1 MANEQLEAAQSRNR
15 DVSTDA
21 PAAKQDC
28 SDVVNIS
35 VFFDGTGNNRF
46 VDGDDPKY
54 GGDPGSSPKKWSN
67 VARLWRSA
75 IFETGDELANYP
87 IYISGVGTPYNGTA
101 ANWLDGANIK
111 TEDNVFGNA
120 AGAGGTRR
128 TEFGQHNV
136 NNALR
141 QVLLNNAKQLG
152 GTTKAYAEKS
162 KNQSLSELG
171 KALKEHRLIKV
182 INMSIF
188 GFSRG
193 AALGRAFSNDFLKLC
208 KTDQAGKLTY
218 EGYPIRIHFMGLFDT
233 VASFGAPAANMDGL
247 FSEKN
252 LKVPGQT
259 ERCVHYVAAHELR
272 FSFPVDLI
280 RQHGRLMP
288 NWTETIYPGVHSDVG
303 GGYMPLKTGG
313 GNDNSAN
320 QGISNNYARIP
331 MRDMMSEAVRSG
343 VRMLAYGDVE
353 KTSNQIFTERFAI
366 EPKTAEAYKQYMAAV
381 APSGTIEQIIAAH
394 MKALYSAYGTMT
406 RKKIKTPDLVQAE
419 STSGYTLVGHVSMA
433 REAEALLH
441 PDKAKTLMNQQATK
455 SSVMGLVT
463 PLAAI
468 PQTLQFAGTAYSQ
481 VVRPEAWRLQAWNS
495 TASDAVVTFVKDLVH
510 DSKAGFIM
518 GVEPFSYFRP
528 RGMAESSRNVLAKG
542 MQWLDE
548 NIDAAANGVIKI
560 YYRTEGVVVETW
572 KQGVITA
579 THTYKVGEKFTIDT
593 INAGEKYAVEVY
605 NTSKQVV
612 ISTVDAG
619 QKMIVNS
626 YNTAQKKANEL
637 LDAGQKK
644 ATELSD
650 AAQKKAAEVG
660 QEIKQGATKLS
671 NEASQAYDTAKK
683 TASDM
688 ATQAGQDAK
697 QVSDAVG
704 NKVDAGMKA
713 VEDGW
718 KALKPHL
725 GL

>member
-1 MANEQLEAAQSRNR
+1 MDDKKEQLQAAQASNR
-15 DVSTDA
+15 DVPTGE
-21 PAAKQDC
+21 PTAKQDC

-35 VFFDGTGNNRF
+35 VFFDGTGNNKD
-46 VDGDDPKY
+46 VDEK
-54 GGDPGSSPKKWSN
+54 PKKWSN
-67 VARLWRSA
+67 VARMWRSA
-75 IFETGDELANYP
+75 VMSSELLTGTKTIHP
-87 IYISGVGTPYNGTA
+87 IYISGVGTPFNGTA
-101 ANWLDGANIK
+101 AGWIDGAKIMV
-111 TEDNVFGNA
+111 EDKVWGNA
-120 AGAGGTRR
+120 GGAGGTRR
-128 TEFGQHNV
+128 TEFGQNNV
-136 NNALR
+136 NNTLR

-152 GTTKAYAEKS
+152 GTTKAYAEKAKDKS
-162 KNQSLSELG
+162 FSDLS
-171 KALKEHRLIKV
+171 KALEPHRLIKV
-182 INMSIF
+182 INLSLF

-193 AALGRAFSNDFLKLC
+193 AALARAFSNDFLKLC
-208 KTDQAGKLTY
+208 KTDDTGQLTY
-218 EGYPIRIHFMGLFDT
+218 ERVPVRIHFMGLFDT
-233 VASFGAPAANMDGL
+233 VASFGAPSANMDGL

-252 LKVPGQT
+252 LLVPGKT

-303 GGYMPLKTGG
+303 GGYMPLTGKD
-313 GNDNSAN
+313 NDNSTN
-320 QGISNNYARIP
+320 QGISDNYARIP
-331 MRDMMSEAVRSG
+331 MRDMMSEAVRAG
-343 VRMLAYGDVE
+343 VRMVAYGDIE
-353 KTSNQIFTERFAI
+353 KNSNQIFTERFAI
-366 EPKTAEAYKQYMAAV
+366 EPKTQEAYKHYMATV
-381 APSGTIEQIIAAH
+381 APSGTIEEVIAAH

-419 STSGYTLVGHVSMA
+419 STAGYTLIGHISMA
-433 REAEALLH
+433 REAEALLN
-441 PDKAKTLMNQQATK
+441 PDKAKTLMNEQVTK
-455 SSVMGLVT
+455 SSAMGLVT
-463 PLAAI
+463 PLASV
-468 PQTLQFAGTAYSQ
+468 PQALQFAGTAYIQ
-481 VVRPEAWRLQAWNS
+481 RVRPEAWRLQAWS
-495 TASDAVVTFVKDLVH
+495 ATANDSVVTFIKDLIH

-542 MQWLDE
+542 TQWLDE
-548 NIDAAANGVIKI
+548 NVEAAANGVIKI
-560 YYRTEGVVVETW
+560 YHTAEGVVVETW
-572 KQGVITA
+572 KQGVLTA

-637 LDAGQKK
+637 ADATQKK
-644 ATELSD
+644 AAELSD
-650 AAQKKAAEVG
+650 AAQKKATEVG

-671 NEASQAYDTAKK
+671 NEAGEAYDAAKK

-688 ATQAGQDAK
+688 ATKAGQGAK

-704 NKVDAGMKA
+704 NKVDAGMKV

-718 KALKPHL
+718 KATKSLL
-725 GL
+725 GF